1 MWSEDQLKW
10 YDKQDRARPT
20 HISHG
25 INLDD
30 IDKHMKKLQP
40 NSWHLEGNKLTG
52 MTDMGPLTQFIPT
65 DYILEGT
72 DDNGLPKFRK
82 VVI

>member
-10 YDKQDRARPT
+10 YDKMGRARPT

-30 IDKHMKKLQP
+30 IDQHMKKLQP
-40 NSWHLEGNKLTG
+40 NSWRLEGNKLIG
-52 MTDMGPLTQFIPT
+52 QTDMGPLVQFIPT
-65 DYILEGT
+65 DYILKGT
-72 DDNGLPKFRK
+72 DDEGLPIFER
-82 VVI
+82 VVL